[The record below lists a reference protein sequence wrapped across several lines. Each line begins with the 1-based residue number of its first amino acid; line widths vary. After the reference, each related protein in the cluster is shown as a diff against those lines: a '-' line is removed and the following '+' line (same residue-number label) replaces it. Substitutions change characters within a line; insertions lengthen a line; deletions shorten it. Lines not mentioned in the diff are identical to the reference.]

1 MNARQ
6 KGARGEREWRDQLRE
21 AGYTAR
27 RGQQF
32 SGGSDSPDVICEELA
47 GVIHFEV
54 KRVQALNIHAAVQQA
69 TRDGHGKAPVVAHR
83 KNGQEWLIT
92 MPSWVFFALLR
103 LAVRP
108 LHILHIPEE
117 HQLNDLPYASPDTHS
132 YQFAPWHCPD

>member
-32 SGGSDSPDVICEELA
+32 SGGSDSPDVICDELA

-54 KRVQALNIHAAVQQA
+54 KRVQALNIHAAVEQA
-69 TRDGHGKAPVVAHR
+69 TRDGAGKTPVVAHR
-83 KNGQEWLIT
+83 KNNQPWLVTILAKD
-92 MPSWVFFALLR
+92 FFKL
-103 LAVRP
+103 
-108 LHILHIPEE
+108 
-117 HQLNDLPYASPDTHS
+117 LNDGIDGLK
-132 YQFAPWHCPD
+132 